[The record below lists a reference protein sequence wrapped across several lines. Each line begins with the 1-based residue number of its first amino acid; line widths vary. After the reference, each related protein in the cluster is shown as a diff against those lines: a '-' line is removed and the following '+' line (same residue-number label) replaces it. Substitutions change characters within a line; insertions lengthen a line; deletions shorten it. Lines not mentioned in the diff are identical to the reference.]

1 MSTPAIHQFVATAE
15 PGAVGNHLVEL
26 QRVIRD
32 RMGRPSEIFAEHVR
46 ESFGGRA
53 RSYLDY
59 GTSVVAAPEDILV
72 YHLAIG
78 STVADWLAQ
87 RRQTLVVV
95 HHNLTPVEFLRAW
108 DPAATYGVEWG
119 QRQLPELAGR
129 ASLGIGV
136 SSFNEA
142 DLIRAGY
149 NPTTVA
155 PVMVDLSK
163 WPDLEPERTGQD
175 PEPAASEAAASSW
188 LFVGR
193 LAASKCQH
201 DLVRSLAAYRHAYD
215 DPARL
220 RLVGGPTA
228 GPYVDAVRSFAAALD
243 LGPAVILTGPISD
256 AELAAEYRRA
266 DVFVCL
272 SKHEGFCVPLLEAMT
287 AGLPIVAAGSAAV
300 PETVAQAGLVLPIRG
315 GRQAPPLQVAAAVHR
330 VLADGRLRGQ
340 LVNAGAGRVAALSAE
355 ASARR
360 WAEVLGSVAAS

>member
-1 MSTPAIHQFVATAE
+1 MSTPPAIHQFVATAE
-15 PGAVGNHLVEL
+15 PGAVGNHLLEL
-26 QRVIRD
+26 QRVICD

-46 ESFGGRA
+46 ESFAGRA

-59 GTSVVAAPEDILV
+59 GTSVVAAPDDILV

-78 STVADWLAQ
+78 SAVADWLAQ
-87 RRQTLVVV
+87 RNQTLVVV

-119 QRQLPELAGR
+119 QRQLPELARR

-155 PVMVDLSK
+155 PVMVDLSA
-163 WPDLEPERTGQD
+163 WPDPD
-175 PEPAASEAAASSW
+175 SEGTAPTPAASSW

-201 DLVRSLAAYRHAYD
+201 DLVRSLAAYRQAYD

-220 RLVGGPTA
+220 RMVGGPTA
-228 GPYVDAVRSFAAALD
+228 GPYVDAVRSYAAALD
-243 LGPAVILTGPISD
+243 LGPAVTLTGPISD

-287 AGLPIVAAGSAAV
+287 AGVPIVAAGTSAI
-300 PETVAQAGLVLPIRG
+300 PETVANAALVLPIRG
-315 GRQAPPLQVAAAVHR
+315 GRQAPALQMAAAVHR
-330 VLADGRLRGQ
+330 VLTDDRLRRQ
-340 LVNAGAGRVAALSAE
+340 LVSTGAGRVAALSPE
-355 ASARR
+355 ASGRR
-360 WAEVLGSVAAS
+360 WAEVLSSVDAS

>member
-1 MSTPAIHQFVATAE
+1 MTTPPAIHQFVATAE
-15 PGAVGNHLVEL
+15 PGAVGNHLLEL
-26 QRVIRD
+26 QRVICD
-32 RMGRPSEIFAEHVR
+32 RMGRSSEIFAEHVR
-46 ESFGGRA
+46 EYFGGRA

-59 GTSVVAAPEDILV
+59 GTSVVAAPDDILV

-78 STVADWLAQ
+78 STVADWLTQ
-87 RRQTLVVV
+87 RSQTLVVV

-129 ASLGIGV
+129 TALGIGV

-149 NPTTVA
+149 HRTTVA
-155 PVMVDLSK
+155 PVMVNLSS
-163 WPDLEPERTGQD
+163 WAPSPGPDVTRHHPQ
-175 PEPAASEAAASSW
+175 PAASSW

-201 DLVRSLAAYRHAYD
+201 DLVRSLAAYRQAYD
-215 DPARL
+215 DPASL
-220 RLVGGPTA
+220 RMVGGPPEGA
-228 GPYVDAVRSFAAALD
+228 YVDAVRSYAKALD
-243 LGPAVILTGPISD
+243 LGPAVTLTGPVSD

-287 AGLPIVAAGSAAV
+287 AGVPIIAAGSSAI

-315 GRQAPPLQVAAAVHR
+315 GRQPPALQVAAAVHR
-330 VLADGRLRGQ
+330 VLADAPLRRQ
-340 LVNAGAGRVAALSAE
+340 LVDAGAGRAAALSLE
-355 ASARR
+355 ASGRR
-360 WAEVLGSVAAS
+360 WAEVLSSVGAS